1 MTNKELEKELKELK
15 AMVEKHIELES
26 RGTVNLKN
34 WNEYDWC
41 ELDNIVRSGANLN
54 FKIDNEQVKEI
65 ELYTGE
71 KVEAVCYEN
80 NAGCM
85 KFACVIDGQWKM
97 NDTDTNAGG
106 YEASKMAT
114 VYVPRFKKLMPA
126 DMQDFDF
133 KLPEYDELYNNPIS
147 QNLIK
152 EHKEVSCCWW
162 TTQPRYTPTFS
173 YVSTVGVGSYILN
186 KGIVVEPNRN
196 ILVLTE
202 QGAII
207 LQYLKSFRMVEV

>member
-1 MTNKELEKELKELK
+1 MTNKELERELKELK
-15 AMVEKHIELES
+15 ALVEKHLELES
-26 RGTVNLKN
+26 RETVNLKN
-34 WNEYDWC
+34 WNEYDWDK
-41 ELDNIVRSGANLN
+41 LNDMVGSGENLN

-71 KVEAVCYEN
+71 KVEVVCYEN

-133 KLPEYDELYNNPIS
+133 KLPEYDELHNNPIL

-162 TTQPRYTPTFS
+162 TTQPKYTPTFS
-173 YVSTVGVGSYILN
+173 YVSTAGTGSFSVAYNSFGVVLCFKIQNQKNPQL
-186 KGIVVEPNRN
+186 KG
-196 ILVLTE
+196 
-202 QGAII
+202 
-207 LQYLKSFRMVEV
+207 